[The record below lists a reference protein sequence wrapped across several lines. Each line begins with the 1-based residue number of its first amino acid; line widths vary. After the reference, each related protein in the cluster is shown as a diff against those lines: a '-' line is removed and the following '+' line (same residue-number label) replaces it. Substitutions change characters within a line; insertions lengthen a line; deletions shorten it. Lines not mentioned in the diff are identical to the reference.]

1 MVDVFNEPVYLAEL
15 YVHDTNPPVV
25 WRDGVMHVRDENGDW
40 QPIRAAFRYVTQK
53 PWQRIPLRSRTLILN
68 SIWACLAGGR
78 NKMIADKAY
87 EFFNHE
93 LNQQNSGLQIRTPET
108 VRDVSKSEIPLWVKS
123 MGGHAVIKIP
133 YSNAGQ
139 GVYTITNQSELDAFM
154 AEEHHYD
161 KFIVQS
167 LVAQQRTQ
175 QATAAAATAQ

>member
-1 MVDVFNEPVYLAEL
+1 
-15 YVHDTNPPVV
+15 
-25 WRDGVMHVRDENGDW
+25 
-40 QPIRAAFRYVTQK
+40 
-53 PWQRIPLRSRTLILN
+53 
-68 SIWACLAGGR
+68 
-78 NKMIADKAY
+78 MIADKAY

-93 LNQQNSGLQIRTPET
+93 LNQANTGLQIRTPET

-139 GVYTITNQSELDAFM
+139 GVYTITNQAELDAFM

-167 LVAQQRTQ
+167 LVARTEQHSTAQHSTTSESSAQRPWLQPQHSTIYHS
-175 QATAAAATAQ
+175 ALLAAWLMPMCSTAALCVPGSIGGQCKLGHRLSQSSSPLPRR